1 MEGYIQTT
9 SKTYDILSKIR
20 KIIQAVTETVQAEV
34 ESDQYSVGV
43 GLLWYEAALRSQETI
58 RGCGFIKT

>member
-9 SKTYDILSKIR
+9 IKTSDILYKIR

-43 GLLWYEAALRSQETI
+43 VLLWYEAEL
-58 RGCGFIKT
+58 GG